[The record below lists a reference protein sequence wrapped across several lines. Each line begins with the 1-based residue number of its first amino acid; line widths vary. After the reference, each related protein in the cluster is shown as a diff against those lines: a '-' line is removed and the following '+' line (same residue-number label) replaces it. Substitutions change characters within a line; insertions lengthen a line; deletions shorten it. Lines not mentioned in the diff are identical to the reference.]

1 MGCANFVTRP
11 TLHFIMMGYATLDY
25 NSPPADARMNQLSDG
40 QPITPERLVNQL
52 LEFTE
57 SSCREAYPDFEERL
71 ELESVE
77 YGISEETLTDVFL
90 KRSDEDRERML
101 SWFIT
106 TNLAVGG
113 VYFLG
118 RFNREFVRLALQ
130 HLKESALEKFG
141 DKLGPEANQP
151 FDTVRRL
158 LREGGF
164 DAYQAGMVTF
174 LSLIGYLDHEDATRA
189 TLDTEFLN
197 GFRMDFTKSIPYLH
211 KAELSL
217 LDIS

>member
-1 MGCANFVTRP
+1 
-11 TLHFIMMGYATLDY
+11 
-25 NSPPADARMNQLSDG
+25 MNQLSDG

-57 SSCREAYPDFEERL
+57 SSCRGAYHDFEERL

-77 YGISEETLTDVFL
+77 YGISEETLTDIFL
-90 KRSDEDRERML
+90 NRSDEDRERMV
-101 SWFIT
+101 SWFIA

-113 VYFLG
+113 IYFLG
-118 RFNREFVRLALQ
+118 RFNREFVRSALQ
-130 HLKESALEKFG
+130 HLRESAQERFG
-141 DKLGPEANQP
+141 NTLGPEVNQP

-174 LSLIGYLDHEDATRA
+174 LSLIGYLDHEDATKA

-211 KAELSL
+211 QAELDLST
-217 LDIS
+217 S

>member
-1 MGCANFVTRP
+1 
-11 TLHFIMMGYATLDY
+11 
-25 NSPPADARMNQLSDG
+25 MNQLSDG
-40 QPITPERLVNQL
+40 QPITPERLVIQL

-57 SSCREAYPDFEERL
+57 ASCKGAYSDFEERL

-77 YGISEETLTDVFL
+77 YGISEETLSDIFL
-90 KRSDEDRERML
+90 NRSDEDRERML
-101 SWFIT
+101 AWFIT

-118 RFNREFVRLALQ
+118 RFNRDFVRLALQ
-130 HLKESALEKFG
+130 HLREIALERFG
-141 DKLGPEANQP
+141 DKLGPDANQP

-164 DAYQAGMVTF
+164 DAYQAGVVTF
-174 LSLIGYLDHEDATRA
+174 LSLIGYLDHEDGTKAS
-189 TLDTEFLN
+189 LDTEFLN
-197 GFRMDFTKSIPYLH
+197 RFRMDFTKSIPYLH

-217 LDIS
+217 GTS

>member
-1 MGCANFVTRP
+1 
-11 TLHFIMMGYATLDY
+11 MGYATKDFRY
-25 NSPPADARMNQLSDG
+25 SPPADARMNQLSDG
-40 QPITPERLVNQL
+40 QPITPEGLVNQL
-52 LEFTE
+52 VEFTE
-57 SSCREAYPDFEERL
+57 SSCRGAYSDFEERL

-77 YGISEETLTDVFL
+77 YGISEDTLTDIFL
-90 KRSDEDRERML
+90 NRSDEDREKML
-101 SWFIT
+101 AWFIA

-118 RFNREFVRLALQ
+118 RFNREFVKLALQ
-130 HLKESALEKFG
+130 YLRDFALERFG
-141 DKLGPEANQP
+141 DTLGPEANQP

-164 DAYQAGMVTF
+164 DAYQAGMVTY
-174 LSLIGYLDHEDATRA
+174 LSQIGYLDHEDATKA

-217 LDIS
+217 GTT

>member
-1 MGCANFVTRP
+1 M
-11 TLHFIMMGYATLDY
+11 IGYATKDSL

-57 SSCREAYPDFEERL
+57 SSCIGAYSDFEERL

-77 YGISEETLTDVFL
+77 YGISEETLTDIFL
-90 KRSDEDRERML
+90 NRSDEDRERML
-101 SWFIT
+101 AWFIA

-130 HLKESALEKFG
+130 HLRSMALERFG
-141 DKLGPEANQP
+141 DKLGPDANQP
-151 FDTVRRL
+151 FDTVRKL
-158 LREGGF
+158 LRELGF

-174 LSLIGYLDHEDATRA
+174 LSLIGYLDHEDATKA

-211 KAELSL
+211 QAELSL
-217 LDIS
+217 GRS

>member
-1 MGCANFVTRP
+1 
-11 TLHFIMMGYATLDY
+11 MMGYVTNGLFY
-25 NSPPADARMNQLSDG
+25 SPPADARMNQLSDG
-40 QPITPERLVNQL
+40 QPITPERLVKQL

-57 SSCREAYPDFEERL
+57 SSCKEAYSDFEERL

-77 YGISEETLTDVFL
+77 YGISEETLTDIFL
-90 KRSDEDRERML
+90 KRSDADREKML
-101 SWFIT
+101 AWFIS

-130 HLKESALEKFG
+130 HLRASALERFE
-141 DKLGPEANQP
+141 DTLGPDANQP
-151 FDTVRRL
+151 FETVRRL

-174 LSLIGYLDHEDATRA
+174 LSLIGFLDHEDATQA

-211 KAELSL
+211 QAELNLSAT
-217 LDIS
+217 